1 MQKPYQIQRQRALQ
15 NFEQRVRQDNPSLQ
29 MALPLAEVVGRLQQ
43 GMNQLAGL
51 LLKQAMEETM
61 AQEVRWMV
69 GERHRRGVDRPA
81 YRWGSE
87 RGYCVIHGQ
96 KLWIGRPRLR
106 DKHHR
111 ELALGSYELFQR
123 ASLMEEAVWEKM
135 MRQVSTRKYSEL
147 VQEFAQA
154 YGIQKS
160 TISEHFIEASR
171 QKLQQLLERPLKALS
186 LCAMVI
192 DGTIFQSEH
201 LMVAMGVTTGG
212 QKLVLGLRQ
221 GASENA
227 EVVKALLAEWQ
238 ERGID
243 FDVPRLYV
251 LDGSKALQTAVQRY
265 AGPAAVLQ
273 RCQVHKI
280 RNVISHLPESYSYAV
295 KARMQNAYNTVD
307 HTEAQQALQRLH
319 RELQERNPSAA
330 RSLAEGLEETL
341 SVHRLRVA
349 PLLRPP
355 LSTTNLI
362 ESAFSMVEAIC
373 RNVKKWAQGDH
384 RLRWVASALL
394 YAETRFNRLHGYR
407 QIPFLVKE
415 LELLALRQGVKL
427 THVGAA

>member
-1 MQKPYQIQRQRALQ
+1 
-15 NFEQRVRQDNPSLQ
+15 

-43 GMNQLAGL
+43 GMKQLAGL

-61 AQEVRWMV
+61 EQEVRWMV
-69 GERHRRGVDRPA
+69 GERHRRGADRPA

-111 ELALGSYELFQR
+111 ELPLGSYELFQR

-154 YGIQKS
+154 YGIKKS

-171 QKLQQLLERPLKALS
+171 QKLQQLLERPLKAWS
-186 LCAMVI
+186 LCAILI
-192 DGTIFQSEH
+192 DGTIFESEH
-201 LMVAMGVTTGG
+201 LIVPMGITSGG

-221 GASENA
+221 GATENA
-227 EVVKALLAEWQ
+227 EVVKALLGDLQ

-251 LDGSKALQTAVQRY
+251 LDGSKSLQTAVQRY

-280 RNVISHLPESYSYAV
+280 RNVISHLSEGYNYAV
-295 KARMQNAYNTVD
+295 KARMQNAYDTFD

-330 RSLAEGLEETL
+330 RSLAEGMEETL

-349 PLLRPP
+349 PVLRTS
-355 LSTTNLI
+355 LRTTNLI
-362 ESAFSMVEAIC
+362 ESAFSIVETIC
-373 RNVKKWAQGDH
+373 KNVKRWADGDQ

-394 YAETRFNRLHGYR
+394 YAESRFNRVQGYR
-407 QIPFLVKE
+407 QIPFLIKE
-415 LELLALRQGVKL
+415 LELLALRQGMKL
-427 THVGAA
+427 TRIGAA